1 MTVAKEP
8 KTKKRTGRR
17 SAGLPSGRDVLLRAA
32 LRHFGLHGYH
42 GVSLRALAR
51 DADVDMALVSRLFG
65 SKAGLWLAMLEELE
79 ANRIARYD
87 ARLHAL
93 NDRARP
99 LEPRVGEMIDLFIEM
114 AIDVPDLLRLLL
126 QDVSD
131 GGDRIANAVEKLILP
146 VRDQIVRLLGE
157 GMDAGYVRGRDPE
170 VMFLVFTSAVAV
182 PFGARAFV
190 DAALPQARRRTAGAA
205 ARNDPRNPDS
215 RRQLRPRSRANKK
228 NIREEQ

>member
-1 MTVAKEP
+1 MTVAKDP

-17 SAGLPSGRDVLLRAA
+17 STCLPSGREALLRAA

-51 DADVDMALVSRLFG
+51 EAGVDMALVSRLFG
-65 SKAGLWLAMLEELE
+65 SKAGLWLAMLEALE
-79 ANRIARYD
+79 ANRRARYD

-93 NDRARP
+93 NDRSRP
-99 LEPRVGEMIDLFIEM
+99 LETRVGEMIDLFIEM

-126 QDVSD
+126 QDVAD

-146 VRDQIVRLLGE
+146 VRDQMVTLLGE
-157 GMDAGYVRGRDPE
+157 GMAAGYVRGRDPE

-190 DAALPQARRRTAGAA
+190 DAVLPHARDALPSRLRENILAILTVATVSARHQ
-205 ARNDPRNPDS
+205 
-215 RRQLRPRSRANKK
+215 RQ
-228 NIREEQ
+228 

>member
-1 MTVAKEP
+1 LGASTRIGGRRVP
-8 KTKKRTGRR
+8 TTKKRTGRR
-17 SAGLPSGRDVLLRAA
+17 SAGLPSGRAVLLRAA

-42 GVSLRALAR
+42 GVSLRAIAR

-79 ANRIARYD
+79 ANRVARFD

-99 LEPRVGEMIDLFIEM
+99 LKPRVDEMIDLFIEM
-114 AIDVPDLLRLLL
+114 AVDVPDLLRLLL

-131 GGDRIANAVEKLILP
+131 GSDRIANAVEKLILP
-146 VRDQIVRLLGE
+146 VRDQMVRLLRE
-157 GMDAGYVRGRDPE
+157 GMAAGYVRGRDPE
-170 VMFLVFTSAVAV
+170 VMFLVFSSAIAV

-190 DAALPQARRRTAGAA
+190 DAALPQAHDALP
-205 ARNDPRNPDS
+205 ARLRETILAILRVADS
-215 RRQLRPRSRANKK
+215 
-228 NIREEQ
+228 